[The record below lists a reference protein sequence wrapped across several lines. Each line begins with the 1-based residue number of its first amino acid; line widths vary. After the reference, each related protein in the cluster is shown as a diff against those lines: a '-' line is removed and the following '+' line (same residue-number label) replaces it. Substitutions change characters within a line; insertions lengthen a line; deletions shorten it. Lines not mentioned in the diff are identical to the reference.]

1 MLLKSEYLQIQGKG
15 GGSIWM
21 LVLTLRSLFDVS
33 LLSLQQHNL
42 CSMYFDDLLKKNEG
56 RENLLFNSRELFL

>member
-1 MLLKSEYLQIQGKG
+1 
-15 GGSIWM
+15 M